1 MQEKRGWFDKKENLG
16 LFLRLF
22 YASLVLLLVLDFF
35 VDKHPHF
42 GFDGAPSFSAAYGF
56 ISCVLLVLVARVLR
70 MFLMRDE
77 NHYDD

>member
-1 MQEKRGWFDKKENLG
+1 MQEKHGWFDKKENLI
-16 LFLRLF
+16 LFLRIF
-22 YASLVLLLVLDFF
+22 YVSLGLLVIADFF
-35 VDKHPHF
+35 VDKHPYF

-70 MFLMRDE
+70 TFLMKDE